1 MSGQRLEGLAC
12 PFCAARGPVPR
23 YRFDRCSI
31 VRCRFCGLMWLHPM
45 PSLDDLQQVYSDGY
59 FSNAGLLQQ
68 SESRIYGYVDY
79 VAERIN
85 KQYGYVALV
94 GGAKDALAREG
105 SLPAGSK
112 PRWMDVGCGLGYLL
126 DVAFDHGFAVSGLE
140 FNRHAVAYVRSKYT
154 YDVREG
160 TIGDLGPEER
170 YHVISLLDVV
180 EHLRDPFAD
189 LAHLRSRI
197 QDGGRLLISTM
208 DSDSLVSRLLGKRL
222 EDFRRIR
229 EHLFFFSRP
238 SLTAVLAACGWEV
251 VSIESIGH
259 TFEVGVL
266 LDRLASMTPRLA
278 RVLRAMV
285 RPRWLLSANVYV
297 NPRTKMLVTARPGR
311 PART

>member
-1 MSGQRLEGLAC
+1 
-12 PFCAARGPVPR
+12 
-23 YRFDRCSI
+23 
-31 VRCRFCGLMWLHPM
+31 M
-45 PSLDDLQQVYSDGY
+45 PSLTDLQEVYSDGY

-68 SESRIYGYVDY
+68 AESHIYGYVDY

-94 GGAKDALAREG
+94 RETKEALAREG
-105 SLPAGSK
+105 SLPAESK

-126 DVAFDHGFAVSGLE
+126 DVAFDQGFAVSGLE

-160 TIGDLGPEER
+160 SITDLGHEER

-180 EHLRDPFAD
+180 EHLRDPFSD
-189 LAHLRSRI
+189 LGHLRSRI
-197 QDGGRLLISTM
+197 HDRGRLLILTM

-229 EHLFFFSRP
+229 EHLFFFSRR
-238 SLTAVLAACGWEV
+238 SLTGVLEACGWEV

-259 TFEVGVL
+259 TFQIDML
-266 LDRLASMTPRLA
+266 LDRLSSMTPRLA
-278 RVLRAMV
+278 RVLRGMV
-285 RPRWLLSANVYV
+285 RPRWLLRANVHV
-297 NPRTKMLVTARPGR
+297 NPRTKMLVTARPR
-311 PART
+311 APIRT